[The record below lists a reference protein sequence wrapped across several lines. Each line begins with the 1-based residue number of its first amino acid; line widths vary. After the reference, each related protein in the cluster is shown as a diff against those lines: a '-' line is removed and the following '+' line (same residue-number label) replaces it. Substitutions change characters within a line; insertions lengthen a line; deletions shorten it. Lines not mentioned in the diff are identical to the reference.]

1 MFERMFIIM
10 VSNTRWNHLLL
21 YGKFIKIRKMHK
33 RNGFDGHVVLL
44 YLTREIKKWLAEIP
58 LQAFD

>member
-1 MFERMFIIM
+1 M